1 MGSLSDYAEVLGP
14 RTTAVWPVVAEI
26 VPDGTV
32 LMGGTALA
40 IRLAHRRSEDLDLFA
55 QHEFDPD
62 PLHDSLDG
70 LGNFV
75 LSRKSLG
82 HLHGTFD
89 GVKVD
94 ILWNAGALTLKEP
107 TIIAGLA
114 VGSVQDIMATKF
126 RAITDRHILRDYFDV
141 MCIEQRAGITIEEG
155 ISLYLQK
162 YGLPPQHGSVHTLV
176 GGLGYFDDVEDDPVL
191 RSMVGEDVRDLVVNY
206 FESRHPVIV
215 QAFMQDPEPP
225 SPQL

>member
-1 MGSLSDYAEVLGP
+1 MGSLSEYAGVLGP
-14 RTTAVWPVVAEI
+14 RKTAVWPVVAGI

-40 IRLAHRRSEDLDLFA
+40 IRLAHRRSEDLDLFT

-94 ILWNAGALTLKEP
+94 ILWNAGALTL
-107 TIIAGLA
+107 T
-114 VGSVQDIMATKF
+114 V
-126 RAITDRHILRDYFDV
+126 
-141 MCIEQRAGITIEEG
+141 
-155 ISLYLQK
+155 
-162 YGLPPQHGSVHTLV
+162 
-176 GGLGYFDDVEDDPVL
+176 
-191 RSMVGEDVRDLVVNY
+191 VVNY
-206 FESRHPVIV
+206 FESRHPAIV
-215 QAFMQDPEPP
+215 RAFMQDPAPPP